1 MSAPALTL
9 APTASI
15 RFCEDVTR
23 RRARNFWYGIRL
35 LPTAKRRALAA
46 VYAMSRRIDDVGDG
60 DLPLAAKRAELDRIE
75 RCLSGVVPNARDP
88 VLAALA
94 QAAATFPLPM
104 EAFHDLVAGV
114 RMDLDHA
121 GFSRFE
127 DLLPYCRRV
136 AGSVGRLSLA
146 VFGIPSG
153 EAARAD
159 GLADDL
165 GVAMQLT
172 NIIRDVREDLARGR
186 VYLPADDLD
195 RFGCSADDLA
205 RPATAATAAL
215 IRFEVERARSWF
227 RRGLELLPLL
237 DRRSA
242 ACAGAMAG
250 IYTRLL
256 ERIREAPG
264 EVLRRRVSLSGGE
277 KAWVA
282 ARALAGAAP

>member
-1 MSAPALTL
+1 MNAPALSP

-60 DLPLAAKRAELDRIE
+60 DLPTAAKCAELDRIE
-75 RCLSGVVPNARDP
+75 RCLSGIVPNARDP
-88 VLAALA
+88 VLAALG
-94 QAAATFPLPM
+94 QAVTTFPLPI
-104 EAFHDLVAGV
+104 EGFHDLVAGV
-114 RMDLDHA
+114 RMDIDHA
-121 GFSRFE
+121 GYPRFE
-127 DLLPYCRRV
+127 DLLLYCRRV
-136 AGSVGRLSLA
+136 GGSVGRLSLA
-146 VFGIPSG
+146 VFGVPSG
-153 EAARAD
+153 EAVIAG

-172 NIIRDVREDLARGR
+172 NILRDVREDLARGR
-186 VYLPADDLD
+186 VYLPAEDLD

-205 RPATAATAAL
+205 RPATPATVAL
-215 IRFEVERARSWF
+215 IRFEAERARSWF
-227 RRGLELLPLL
+227 RRGRELLPLL

-256 ERIREAPG
+256 ERIRETPG
-264 EVLRRRVSLSGGE
+264 EVLRRRVSLSGGA